1 MNSYIM
7 DIIIKSKE
15 DNCKR
20 LNYLIKT
27 DIIKPLEIIK
37 IILSVEIDKEYVKV
51 ILTNILFYDI
61 REFKEFLNYLSE
73 ISSLNSL
80 IMLKKY
86 FVPRL
91 KKIIKA
97 DLMTFEEQT
106 RREYIGIIFPIQ
118 LDSCIRNLSE
128 KIKEE
133 EIKRLL
139 ESDDPSLIQDFFNNN
154 LNEQEYSEIIKKY
167 SNNLRKN
174 MK

>member
-73 ISSLNSL
+73 INSLNSL

-86 FVPRL
+86 F
-91 KKIIKA
+91 
-97 DLMTFEEQT
+97 F
-106 RREYIGIIFPIQ
+106 
-118 LDSCIRNLSE
+118 NL
-128 KIKEE
+128 IVVL
-133 EIKRLL
+133 EI
-139 ESDDPSLIQDFFNNN
+139 
-154 LNEQEYSEIIKKY
+154 
-167 SNNLRKN
+167 
-174 MK
+174 